1 MGNSEVTLLT
11 VSQAADQ
18 LGIKPSTIRA
28 WILQRR
34 IGSVKI
40 GRRSVRIPATEISNL
55 IDSGLRPARPAR

>member
-1 MGNSEVTLLT
+1 MGNAGDTLLT

-18 LGIKPSTIRA
+18 LGIKPSTVRA

-55 IDSGLRPARPAR
+55 IDSGFRPARPR